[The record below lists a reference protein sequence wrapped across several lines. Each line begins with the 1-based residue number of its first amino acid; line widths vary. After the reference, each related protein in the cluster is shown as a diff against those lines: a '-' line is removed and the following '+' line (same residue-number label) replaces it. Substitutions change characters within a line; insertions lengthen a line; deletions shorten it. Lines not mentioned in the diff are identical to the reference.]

1 MKNNFIEN
9 INDKKYFYSLIE
21 DIENSKVGFYSV
33 GLYPASLAYN
43 CAMHGKSNNILL
55 APRKDRDLLGA
66 FSNDVIS
73 DMDNETIEK
82 IKIMGQYCLEGKRN
96 SFDLKDL
103 LLECEIVILASNSN
117 HIQDDVKYALELR
130 KNLKRENVVL
140 GCLVGSFCID
150 NKNKKP
156 FILCNKYPNLAF
168 FTGFHRHGALRN
180 PNDSFTA
187 NFCHPDALTALIG
200 ARILNQ
206 LSPKIQVSP
215 GVHNIECQYIKS
227 IKNISSIFAGFVNNF
242 HSDKPG
248 MLPSIN
254 TILLTQCLDQA
265 ASVSLQVRKE
275 NKLENKYLSLKELG
289 YGEEKISAREIIND
303 KFCEKGDY
311 TFSQLNAVKADVLG
325 SMTLPTEGKP
335 TRNFQAGQVLSDMLL
350 QLNRCPK
357 DISEFVNWCN
367 KYSLSQGGLEGL
379 KSLKFW
385 PDIYKEFKIKNNTC
399 SMINLIYLCFNA
411 NPEEKKEIYKVLIS
425 SEEITNFCQESV
437 KSELSLELIEK
448 LKGEYLFNDIEI
460 LHKKLFSDKEENDLK
475 EKESSNL
482 ISKKNPSYINVLK
495 IINHYFYN

>member
-1 MKNNFIEN
+1 M
-9 INDKKYFYSLIE
+9 
-21 DIENSKVGFYSV
+21 
-33 GLYPASLAYN
+33 
-43 CAMHGKSNNILL
+43 
-55 APRKDRDLLGA
+55 
-66 FSNDVIS
+66 
-73 DMDNETIEK
+73 
-82 IKIMGQYCLEGKRN
+82 
-96 SFDLKDL
+96 
-103 LLECEIVILASNSN
+103 
-117 HIQDDVKYALELR
+117 
-130 KNLKRENVVL
+130 VL

-150 NKNKKP
+150 NKNKNP

-248 MLPSIN
+248 MLPTIN

-265 ASVSLQVRKE
+265 ASVSIKVRKE

-289 YGEEKISAREIIND
+289 YGEEIISAREIIND

-357 DISEFVNWCN
+357 DVSEFVNWCN

-385 PDIYKEFKIKNNTC
+385 PDIYKEFKIKNNNC

-411 NPEEKKEIYKVLIS
+411 NSEEKKEIYKVLIS

-437 KSELSLELIEK
+437 KSELSFELNEK
-448 LKGEYLFNDIEI
+448 LKEDYLFDDIENFY
-460 LHKKLFSDKEENDLK
+460 KKLFIDKEQNALK
-475 EKESSNL
+475 TNKYINQ

-495 IINHYFYN
+495 IINKYFNN